1 MVGSQYAQ
9 RLQDE
14 SKSVEVTGDKDRELG
29 KDAVIDPHMIIV
41 VNLLPD
47 LDILVDLPGTHE
59 PLLIIVQLAIG
70 TDMPLEVSLLTT
82 ILMYLHTFLHLMLAE
97 NTTNQVQFIA
107 VIDALKLRLL
117 LVFELRL
124 L

>member
-1 MVGSQYAQ
+1 
-9 RLQDE
+9 
-14 SKSVEVTGDKDRELG
+14 
-29 KDAVIDPHMIIV
+29 MIIV
-41 VNLLPD
+41 VNLLPN
-47 LDILVDLPGTHE
+47 LDILIDLPGTHE